1 MDEIRYAVCAFSH
14 IPVRKTVSDASEM
27 VTELLFGDLCVVI
40 DRYKNWLKIENHL
53 DGYTGWIDSK
63 QVLALEEEAFLAHAS
78 DTTRFFTTGFQG
90 EVERLSDQAVFRIG
104 MGCRLPFYNPGNR
117 EFRLGGVQ
125 YRCRT
130 EAEDTRVLARS
141 GATGLLERA
150 GSLLNTPYLWGGKS
164 CFALD
169 CSGFTQLLYRMYG
182 FELPRD
188 ASQQAALGTDVP
200 MLEEARAGDLLF
212 FDNPDGNIVHVGI
225 YMGNGRIIHSSGFV
239 RMDSVDHEGIWAS
252 GRYSHHLRLLKD
264 VGLH

>member
-1 MDEIRYAVCAFSH
+1 
-14 IPVRKTVSDASEM
+14 
-27 VTELLFGDLCVVI
+27 
-40 DRYKNWLKIENHL
+40 
-53 DGYTGWIDSK
+53 
-63 QVLALEEEAFLAHAS
+63 
-78 DTTRFFTTGFQG
+78 
-90 EVERLSDQAVFRIG
+90 
-104 MGCRLPFYNPGNR
+104 
-117 EFRLGGVQ
+117 
-125 YRCRT
+125 
-130 EAEDTRVLARS
+130 
-141 GATGLLERA
+141 
-150 GSLLNTPYLWGGKS
+150 
-164 CFALD
+164 
-169 CSGFTQLLYRMYG
+169 MYG